1 MKAKKAAKTAV
12 YFVKKD
18 AQTEQFAGINNN
30 CDKNGCD
37 KNNCDKNT
45 F

>member
-12 YFVKKD
+12 YFVKRD

-30 CDKNGCD
+30 CDKN
-37 KNNCDKNT
+37 NCDKNT